1 MQRRAL
7 ERFLTCMQ
15 WKPHSCSWELL
26 LNHGVRTIAMK
37 CNGFPD
43 FPSKGFGAGMMD
55 TYRSI
60 ALTEPCSAI
69 PTRRARS
76 KSTDERCIEYVPG
89 MLFMVGKVRRIEHLY
104 PKFWIAWRYHSDRYR
119 LSDRQTEGANPFASK
134 DVEVTAEIATL
145 FTFSCS
151 QFVVEYF
158 AGDAK
163 NTMKCFGLRI
173 EFHKPHRSSIYV
185 LKLRKGT

>member
-1 MQRRAL
+1 MQRPAL
-7 ERFLTCMQ
+7 ERF
-15 WKPHSCSWELL
+15 WHACSGSPIRALL

-37 CNGFPD
+37 RNGFPD
-43 FPSKGFGAGMMD
+43 FPSKGFGAGMLD

-60 ALTEPCSAI
+60 GLTEPCSAI

-89 MLFMVGKVRRIEHLY
+89 MLFMVGKLRRIEQLN
-104 PKFWIAWRYHSDRYR
+104 PKFRIAWRYRSGRYR
-119 LSDRQTEGANPFASK
+119 LSDRQTEGANTFASK

-145 FTFSCS
+145 FTFSRA
-151 QFVVEYF
+151 QFVVEHF

-163 NTMKCFGLRI
+163 NTMNCFGLRI
-173 EFHKPHRSSIYV
+173 EFHKPHSSSIYV
-185 LKLRKGT
+185 SKFRKGM